1 MRKLLVVLVSAMC
14 LGACSTM
21 DAPYDP
27 NIYKGETLFEQ
38 IPNNTSESHCA
49 GHLPQAERKSWQT
62 GRC

>member
-1 MRKLLVVLVSAMC
+1 MRSLLVLSLLVL

-38 IPNNTSESHCA
+38 IPNNTSTDHCA
-49 GHLPQAERKSWQT
+49 GHLPEHERKSWQT

>member
-1 MRKLLVVLVSAMC
+1 MRSLLVLSLLVL

-38 IPNNTSESHCA
+38 IPNNTSTDHCA
-49 GHLPQAERKSWQT
+49 GHLPESERKSWQT